1 MQIEGRVKDIT
12 ARDFWAAKK
21 RIKPYV
27 TRTPLIYSKALSD
40 ITKANVYIKAENLQA
55 IGAFKVRG
63 AANKLLSI
71 SEEQKAIGVSAFST
85 GNHGMAVAYMA
96 NRLRIPAQIC
106 MSRYVPQVKVDAI
119 GQWNPTIKQDW
130 ETQDEAQ
137 KYCEELQEKEGVL
150 IIPPFDDKYI
160 LCGQGTIGLE
170 IIEDLPEV
178 DTIIAPLSGG
188 GLLSGISLASKMSIP
203 DVKVIGTCMF
213 GGAAMVESLKVG
225 KPIEIPEDTTFADSL
240 LGGIGLDNKYTF
252 DIVKDYVDEIH
263 QIAEEEIAKGIE
275 FVLEKHRMLIEGA
288 SATGI
293 AYALQP
299 GTIEEGSNV
308 VIVTTG
314 CGISR
319 EWLDLV
325 LAGKTLD
332 GR

>member
-71 SEEQKAIGVSAFST
+71 SEEQKAIGVSTFST

-96 NRLRIPAQIC
+96 NRLGISAQIC

-137 KYCEELQEKEGVL
+137 KYCEELQEKEGVM

-188 GLLSGISLASKMSIP
+188 GLLSGISLSSKMSVP
-203 DVKVIGTCMF
+203 DIKVIGTCMF

-240 LGGIGLDNKYTF
+240 LGGIGLDNQYTF

-275 FVLEKHRMLIEGA
+275 FVLENTE
-288 SATGI
+288 
-293 AYALQP
+293 
-299 GTIEEGSNV
+299 
-308 VIVTTG
+308 
-314 CGISR
+314 C
-319 EWLDLV
+319 
-325 LAGKTLD
+325 
-332 GR
+332 